1 MINRR
6 NIVWQLPLLFLIT
19 FPLWKIPVGNFLA
32 PRGGYDPEFSKKL
45 SDKHNF
51 VLDQVKISQTE
62 DGKKTTDI
70 QAKTALTGREPND
83 FILRQVNANLIGA
96 DGLITNVKAQ
106 HGLYNTETKRLKLTK
121 KVVVHRPSDNY
132 KLFTE
137 LLYYY
142 NDTRMI
148 SCPGKTRILGE
159 TAEIK
164 GSSLEYDIEQGS
176 YVITGRVYCDFN
188 GFISP

>member
-1 MINRR
+1 MITRR
-6 NIVWQLPLLFLIT
+6 NLVWQLPLLLLIT
-19 FPLWKIPVGNFLA
+19 FPLWKIPIAKFLA
-32 PRGGYDPEFSKKL
+32 PRGGYDPEFSKKQ
-45 SDKHNF
+45 SDSHNF
-51 VLDQVKISQTE
+51 VLDRVYITQTQ

-70 QAKTALTGREPND
+70 NADTAFTGREPND
-83 FILRQVNANLIGA
+83 FILKNVDANIIGA
-96 DGLITNVKAQ
+96 DGQTTNIKAK
-106 HGLYNTETKRLKLTK
+106 HGLYNTETKRLKLTT

-137 LLYYY
+137 LLYFY
-142 NDTRMI
+142 DSTQMI

-164 GSSLEYDIEQGS
+164 GSSLEYDIEKGS
-176 YVITGRVYCDFN
+176 YVVGGRVYCTFD